1 MSDHEIITR
10 HKIENIYVETED
22 KMLVGESVKSL
33 YYIKKLQVEYEQFYC
48 KKTRKLITLENWDFE
63 YCPFCGKEIEK

>member
-22 KMLVGESVKSL
+22 KMVVGESVKPL

-48 KKTRKLITLENWDFE
+48 KKIRKLITLENWDFE
-63 YCPFCGKEIEK
+63 FCPFCGDKVQE

>member
-22 KMLVGESVKSL
+22 KIDVGENIKSL
-33 YYIKKLQVEYEQFYC
+33 FYIKKSQVEYEQFHC
-48 KKTRKLITLENWDFE
+48 LKTRKLITLENWDFE
-63 YCPFCGKEIEK
+63 YCPFCGDKVKE